1 VTPDLAPLL
10 ERRRTPLTTY
20 RLQLHRG
27 FGFRDAA
34 ALADYLANLGITD
47 CYTSPVL
54 KARPGSTHGYDIT
67 DHNAINPELGG
78 EAGYDLFVEALRGR
92 GLGHLLDFAPNHMGA
107 DAAAN
112 PWWRD
117 VLENGPSSRYAE
129 FFDIDWNPEK
139 GELKNK
145 VLLPILGDQYGAV
158 LERGELKLVFEQGR
172 IGLLAGENP
181 LPIDPQQAPQVLRH
195 GLEELERDLKDDPA
209 GAEFLSA
216 LTALDRLPTRSEID
230 PGRPEERRRESE
242 VARGRLEKLSARSP
256 RVARHILDA
265 LDFFNGK
272 PGDARS
278 FDALHGL
285 LESQAYRLS
294 YWKTASDEINYRRFF
309 DINDLAGLRMELD
322 SVFDA
327 THGLVLDLLAAGK
340 ATGLRIDHPDG
351 LYDPSRYFERLQAAF
366 VRAWL
371 RRRVRPGG
379 ELTPEERQSLDA
391 WRAEEIR
398 KDFKSTAARPLYVV
412 AEKILSPG
420 ESLDPHWCVDGT
432 SGYEFL
438 NDVNRVF
445 VDPRGVPAL
454 QAAYE
459 NFTGKRGSPETVG
472 YASKKTIMAATM
484 ASELNVLSD
493 LLNRISEVD
502 RRTRDFTRQSLR
514 RALGEIVACFP
525 VYRTYVTGARATAY
539 DREVIEHAVARARRR
554 NPAMEP
560 TIFEFIRSLMMP
572 APVTAGA
579 PAGAAEADGQRLRFA
594 MKLQQYTAPVQAK
607 GIEDTAFYRHHV
619 LISNN
624 EVGSEPAR
632 FSESVGQFHDA
643 NRRRAEEQ
651 PRSMLATATHDTKR
665 GEDARAR
672 IDVLSEIPEEWE
684 TAVHRWSRLLR
695 PVRAAGAEAAPDA
708 NDEYLFYQ
716 VLIGAW
722 DFAREDAGGLA
733 CLRERLQAYLLKAC
747 REAKLKTSWLSPDAE
762 YEKAVSD
769 FVAAALS
776 NGAFLD
782 RFRPF
787 ARRVAALGALS
798 SLSRTILKIASPGVA
813 DFYQGTELWD
823 LSLVD
828 PDNRRPVDYETRR
841 RMLGS
846 LEPLLS
852 RRGAEAELREL
863 LGRWEDGRVKLYAT
877 ARALRYRR
885 EHPDLF
891 LKGGYEPLEVRGR
904 AADRFIAFRRVFGGD
919 QAVVVAPRLLG
930 ASLWRKG
937 LDGAAAA
944 AGDAF
949 LAPRPK
955 SEDALEDVFTGAAL
969 ARDGSL
975 AASLPIFPFAIF
987 TRPAAAGSEV
997 NS

>member
-1 VTPDLAPLL
+1 MTLDLGPLL

-27 FGFRDAA
+27 FDFHAA
-34 ALADYLANLGITD
+34 AAQADYLAGLGVTD

-54 KARPGSTHGYDIT
+54 KARPGSMHGYDIT
-67 DHNAINPELGG
+67 DHNALNPELGG
-78 EAGYDLFVEALRGR
+78 EAGYESFVAALRAQ

-139 GELKNK
+139 PELKNK

-158 LERGELKLVFEQGR
+158 LERGELKLVFERGR
-172 IGLLAGENP
+172 LSLLAGGQS
-181 LPIDPQQAPQVLRH
+181 LPIDPQQASQALSH
-195 GLEELERDLKDDPA
+195 GLEDLKRELKDDA
-209 GAEFLSA
+209 AAEFLSI
-216 LTALDRLPTRSEID
+216 LTALDRLPTRSDID

-242 VARGRLEKLSARSP
+242 VARGRLEKLTASSP
-256 RVARHILDA
+256 RIERHIRDA
-265 LDFFNGK
+265 LAFVNGRAED
-272 PGDARS
+272 PRS

-294 YWKTASDEINYRRFF
+294 YWKTAADEINYRRFF

-322 SVFDA
+322 AVFDA
-327 THGLVLDLLAAGK
+327 THGLVLDLLASGK

-351 LYDPSRYFERLQAAF
+351 LYDPSRYFEKLQSAF
-366 VRAWL
+366 LRAWL
-371 RRRVRPGG
+371 KRRLHPDG
-379 ELTPEERQSLDA
+379 ELTKEEEGELKA
-391 WRAEEIR
+391 WRAEELR
-398 KDFKSTAARPLYVV
+398 KDFKSPAARPLYVV
-412 AEKILSPG
+412 AEKILAPG

-438 NDVNRVF
+438 NDVHRAL
-445 VDPRGVPAL
+445 VDPQGAAALRGV
-454 QAAYE
+454 YE
-459 NFTGKRGSPETVG
+459 SFTGKRASPETVG
-472 YASKKTIMAATM
+472 YASKKTIMAASM

-525 VYRTYVTGARATAY
+525 VYRTYVTDTRATAY
-539 DREVIEHAVARARRR
+539 DHDAIEHAVARARRR

-560 TIFEFIRSLMMP
+560 SIFDFIRSLMMP
-572 APVTAGA
+572 QGEAAAGDE
-579 PAGAAEADGQRLRFA
+579 AGRQRLRFA

-607 GIEDTAFYRHHV
+607 GIEDTAFYRYHV

-624 EVGSEPAR
+624 EVGAEPDR
-632 FSESVGQFHDA
+632 FAETVAQFHEA
-643 NRRRAEEQ
+643 NRRRAEDQ

-684 TAVHRWSRLLR
+684 AAVRRWSRAN
-695 PVRAAGAEAAPDA
+695 VKSAVDGGNAPDA

-722 DFAREDAGGLA
+722 DFAREDADGLA
-733 CLRERLQAYLLKAC
+733 SLRERLQAYLLKAQ
-747 REAKLKTSWLSPDAE
+747 REAKLNTSWLSPNAE
-762 YEKAVSD
+762 YEKATAD
-769 FVAAALS
+769 FIANALS
-776 NGAFLD
+776 NRNFLD
-782 RFRPF
+782 LFQPF

-798 SLSRTILKIASPGVA
+798 SLSRTVLKIASPGVA

-828 PDNRRPVDYETRR
+828 PDNRRPVDYTSRR
-841 RMLGS
+841 EKLSS

-852 RRGAEAELREL
+852 GRGAGEAGLREL
-863 LGRWEDGRVKLYAT
+863 LEHWEDGRLKLFVT
-877 ARALRYRR
+877 AKALRYRR
-885 EHPDLF
+885 DHADLF
-891 LKGGYEPLEVRGR
+891 LKGSYAPLEVHGR
-904 AADRFIAFRRVFGGD
+904 SAERFIAFRRAYGAEE
-919 QAVVVAPRLLG
+919 AVVIVPRLLG
-930 ASLWRKG
+930 GPLWRKG
-937 LDGAAAA
+937 L
-944 AGDAF
+944 AGMDALARKTA
-949 LAPRPK
+949 LAPP
-955 SEDALEDVFTGAAL
+955 AGGFAGLEDIFTGAAL
-969 ARDGSL
+969 AKNGDL
-975 AASLPIFPFAIF
+975 NASLPLLPLAVFAA
-987 TRPAAAGSEV
+987 RGS
-997 NS
+997 